1 MRCVVLSFVI
11 KKYFV
16 FGTFYCL
23 IRGVRQ
29 IYSTKEITQT
39 SYWFNTFSVY
49 FIFLVSNS

>member
-1 MRCVVLSFVI
+1 MCCVVLSFVI

-16 FGTFYCL
+16 FGTFYCF
-23 IRGVRQ
+23 IRCVCQ
-29 IYSTKEITQT
+29 IYSTKENIQN